1 MFMKNAVISRIVTIV
16 SIFLQ
21 IRPAQYF
28 AKSETSFQASLISY
42 KHTFFQTF

>member
-1 MFMKNAVISRIVTIV
+1 MFMKNTVISRIVNII
-16 SIFLQ
+16 SMFLQ

-42 KHTFFQTF
+42 EHTFFQTF